1 MNLMGWLYSK
11 VEASLGS
18 AGHTTLG
25 VTLLIGEWIL
35 MSHILRL
42 LKASHR
48 TYGCREGRTL
58 DSGLDHFG
66 DSFS

>member
-35 MSHILRL
+35 MSHVLSL
-42 LKASHR
+42 LKACHR
-48 TYGCREGRTL
+48 KYCGREGRTL
-58 DSGLDHFG
+58 ESGIGHFG
-66 DSFS
+66 YSFT